1 MLISTKMKKEIFQE
15 IEIPEGVE
23 AELVENMLTIK
34 GKEGEIKRKFN
45 INKITFEKKDNKI
58 IIGNKKATKNEKKM
72 INTISAHIRN
82 MIEGVQE
89 KFEYKLKIC
98 SSHFPMNVEIVG
110 NEVIIKNFLGEKIPR
125 KSKIIENVNVE
136 IKGDIITIN
145 SPNKELAGQTA
156 ANFETATRI
165 RSRDRRVFQDGI
177 FITNKAGRD
186 IWNFS
191 WAYFVGDFLSD

>member
-1 MLISTKMKKEIFQE
+1 
-15 IEIPEGVE
+15 
-23 AELVENMLTIK
+23 
-34 GKEGEIKRKFN
+34 
-45 INKITFEKKDNKI
+45 
-58 IIGNKKATKNEKKM
+58 
-72 INTISAHIRN
+72 
-82 MIEGVQE
+82 
-89 KFEYKLKIC
+89 
-98 SSHFPMNVEIVG
+98 MNVEIVG

-165 RSRDRRVFQDGI
+165 KSRDRRVFQDGI

-186 IWNFS
+186 I
-191 WAYFVGDFLSD
+191 

>member
-1 MLISTKMKKEIFQE
+1 MRKEIFQE

-23 AELVENMLTIK
+23 AEVVGNSLTIK
-34 GKEGEIKRKFN
+34 GKEGETEKKFN
-45 INKITFEKKDNKI
+45 INKIIFEKKDNKI

-82 MIEGVQE
+82 MVKGVQE

-98 SSHFPMNVEIVG
+98 SSHFPMNVEIKG
-110 NEVIIKNFLGEKIPR
+110 DEAIIKNFLGEKIPR
-125 KSKIIENVNVE
+125 KSKIIEGVSIE

-145 SPNKELAGQTA
+145 SHDKEIAGQTA

-165 RSRDRRVFQDGI
+165 RSKDRRVFQDGI
-177 FITNKAGRD
+177 FITTKAGRE
-186 IWNFS
+186 I
-191 WAYFVGDFLSD
+191 